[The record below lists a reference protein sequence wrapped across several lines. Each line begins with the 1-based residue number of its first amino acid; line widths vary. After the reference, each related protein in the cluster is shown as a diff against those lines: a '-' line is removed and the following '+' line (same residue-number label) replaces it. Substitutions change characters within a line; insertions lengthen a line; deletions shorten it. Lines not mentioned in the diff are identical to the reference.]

1 MAFGMSPVIHVTPWA
16 FPSVLSLCETS
27 RNCMKVLDVKVLN
40 QLTMVPQ
47 AFSREPSESGYLLHT
62 IALLKVRGSSLTPG

>member
-1 MAFGMSPVIHVTPWA
+1 
-16 FPSVLSLCETS
+16 
-27 RNCMKVLDVKVLN
+27 MKVLDVKVLN